1 MKSKQ
6 GDREYRAAKEHK
18 EYVEKTETVS
28 KVNRELEEKIEAMKE
43 EIEQDERERR
53 IIQEQFSQ
61 DYYIVCRKIENLK
74 EDLKIA
80 SSHLSF
86 TLTDQLRLKTE
97 ELQKI
102 LDTTHQNLLSN
113 EQIVEEIITDTAK
126 AISTL
131 PVEPQLR
138 TNQLGSLSGTQRNTV
153 TAQMTKSAVQN
164 VFRTA
169 AT

>member
-1 MKSKQ
+1 VKAKQ

-18 EYVEKTETVS
+18 EQVERTEAVS
-28 KVNRELEEKIEAMKE
+28 KVNGELEEKIEAMKG
-43 EIEQDERERR
+43 EIEEDERERR
-53 IIQEQFSQ
+53 VIQEQFSQ
-61 DYYIVCRKIENLK
+61 DYYILCRKIDNLK

-113 EQIVEEIITDTAK
+113 EQVVEGIITDTAK

-138 TNQLGSLSGTQRNTV
+138 TN
-153 TAQMTKSAVQN
+153 
-164 VFRTA
+164 
-169 AT
+169 